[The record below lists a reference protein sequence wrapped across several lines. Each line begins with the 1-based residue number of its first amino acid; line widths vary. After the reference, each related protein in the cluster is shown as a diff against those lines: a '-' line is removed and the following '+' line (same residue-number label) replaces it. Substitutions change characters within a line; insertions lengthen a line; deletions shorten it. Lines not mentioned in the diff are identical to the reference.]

1 MPDILLKHGK
11 GDERKASKD
20 EFNRHKQG
28 WGLADTEFPGGMCSS
43 PNKFNVSG
51 HLLHW
56 LRTLLLDRHV
66 WISSLILPLVLY
78 FWARWFILFSPSF
91 FVWNKGDEG
100 TKGISQGFS
109 VCVFLVL
116 EVRWEV
122 YVLCWNERYFFGRTV
137 VMGVVFGLGSHG
149 SLFWWFTNKI
159 CSGLDLGKCRLSPW
173 LRLSSALPARNP
185 LPTHGSG
192 KVNMFAESKHQG
204 FTVTSGDLLF

>member
-1 MPDILLKHGK
+1 MRESPQRMSSTGT
-11 GDERKASKD
+11 
-20 EFNRHKQG
+20 NRVEG
-28 WGLADTEFPGGMCSS
+28 WQTQNSLVACVQVQISLMFQAAYYTDWELCYWT
-43 PNKFNVSG
+43 
-51 HLLHW
+51 
-56 LRTLLLDRHV
+56 DV

-100 TKGISQGFS
+100 TVGISQGFS